1 MKRLL
6 AVMAA
11 LALAL
16 TGCDT
21 NRAPMDEPPPTV
33 GDEAQ
38 LARMRQQ
45 AHDILDRWEA
55 AYAAAKQPVFVPLDA
70 FRPGMVNLSAPEN
83 EKDIEDHRF
92 VLDGPVP
99 FDVPVGATL
108 RWPSGQT
115 RAITALTATQAYE
128 AMTARYRE
136 ECGGCSPTG
145 TIRITGA
152 RLTTA
157 PIDAIDGPVT
167 VPAWEFTLDGYQARL
182 VMAAVPATEALV
194 PPEAPWDSAHPPL
207 GLSFLTAKSTS
218 DGRTVTVDFT
228 GAQFGADQPC
238 GKDYT
243 LEAVTSVHAVVIIVR
258 TVDYKG
264 LAGFGACNMMG
275 FPRTASVQLPEP
287 LGNRVL
293 LEGTTGHPATVTKA

>member
-11 LALAL
+11 FVLVL

-21 NRAPMDEPPPTV
+21 HRAPMDKPPPTV

-55 AYAAAKQPVFVPLDA
+55 AYAAAKQPVFIPLTP
-70 FRPGMVNLSAPEN
+70 FGPGVVGLSGSEN
-83 EKDIEDHRF
+83 EKEIADHQFR
-92 VLDGPVP
+92 LDGPVP
-99 FDVPVGATL
+99 LDAPVGAQL
-108 RWPSGQT
+108 SWPSGQT
-115 RAITALTATQAYE
+115 RAITALTATQAFD
-128 AMTARYRE
+128 AMTARYRT

-145 TIRITGA
+145 TIRVTGA

-182 VMAAVPATEALV
+182 VMPAVPATEALV

-218 DGRTVTVDFT
+218 DGRTVTIDLV
-228 GAQFGADQPC
+228 GAQFGADKPC

-243 LEAVTSVHAVVIIVR
+243 LEAVTSIHAVVIIVR

-264 LAGFGACNMMG
+264 LGGFGGCNAMG
-275 FPRTASVQLPEP
+275 FPRIASIQLPEA